1 MEISVITQF
10 FTFIIFELSAFLKLM
25 LFLLL
30 MLFFCKKSNK
40 EGLHCSNISIP
51 VKDSYKILKRLLWF
65 SKHNDK
71 RSKEE
76 DS

>member
-1 MEISVITQF
+1 MSNDLTKKESG
-10 FTFIIFELSAFLKLM
+10 
-25 LFLLL
+25 LFLV
-30 MLFFCKKSNK
+30 FFKKSNK
-40 EGLHCSNISIP
+40 EGLHCNNISIP

-76 DS
+76 DSAACSS